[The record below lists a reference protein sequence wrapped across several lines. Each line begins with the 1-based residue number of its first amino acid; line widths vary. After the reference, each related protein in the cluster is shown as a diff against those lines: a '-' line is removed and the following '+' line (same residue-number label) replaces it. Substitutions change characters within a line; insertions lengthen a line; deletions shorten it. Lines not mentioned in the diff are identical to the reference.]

1 MKTFNEMLKLRKMDS
16 EKRQEQ
22 EALRDM
28 YMNALD
34 LI

>member
-1 MKTFNEMLKLRKMDS
+1 MLRLRKMDA

-22 EALRDM
+22 EAIRDM